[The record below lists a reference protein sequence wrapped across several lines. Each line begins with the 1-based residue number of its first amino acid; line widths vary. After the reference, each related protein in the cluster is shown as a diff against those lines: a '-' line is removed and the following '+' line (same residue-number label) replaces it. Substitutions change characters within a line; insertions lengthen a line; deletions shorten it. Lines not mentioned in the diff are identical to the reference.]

1 MKELSELEQGKNQK
15 QSSTGMDENVAG
27 LLTYILGL
35 FTGILFL
42 ILEKKSRFVKFHAM
56 QSILVSAVLILLNMI
71 LGFIPVIGWLLGILV
86 APLSFILW
94 LFLMFQA
101 YKGKWYKLPYLGDI
115 AEKQI
120 DSIGK

>member
-1 MKELSELEQGKNQK
+1 LSELEQGKNQK

-27 LLTYILGL
+27 LLTYVLGL

-71 LGFIPVIGWLLGILV
+71 LGFIPIIGWLVSILV

-115 AEKQI
+115 ADKQI